1 MWLFNHLILTQN
13 GEMGFVHAPIANART
28 NRTCLYLEWDFLVRL
43 QFWLIHCW
51 WIGPA
56 ERERERER
64 ERESGGRSNNVASD
78 WQVDHATHSTRAAT
92 VENVIR
98 GEELKYRREDRGSF
112 ESRNVLGCD
121 MLCIAIDTSSYP
133 CVCT

>member
-1 MWLFNHLILTQN
+1 MGLFGT
-13 GEMGFVHAPIANART
+13 IA
-28 NRTCLYLEWDFLVRL
+28 V
-43 QFWLIHCW
+43 LIHCW

-78 WQVDHATHSTRAAT
+78 WQIDHATHSTRAAT

-98 GEELKYRREDRGSF
+98 GKENIEGKTGE
-112 ESRNVLGCD
+112 VLRVE
-121 MLCIAIDTSSYP
+121 MF
-133 CVCT
+133 